1 MLDVLVLIVTAGAVG
16 ASMWLAW
23 RALEE
28 LVEGA
33 REAAHGATDAR
44 RRLWAYRMRI
54 FTLTGLAAVGLGV
67 LAAARHD
74 LAVGGALWL
83 SGGMLAFGLLAWVSA
98 RASGRASRRND
109 KREHIRAR
117 LRFMRGQ
124 RRAADGA
131 ADRREREA
139 HFRGSSQGRRRRT
152 PRESEHQAKVRR
164 ALRTLGLPEDATEDD
179 IKRAWR
185 EQVLRHHPDRHATDG
200 DDAREEHAE
209 AFRRAQRAY
218 ETLTEHPERT

>member
-117 LRFMRGQ
+117 LRFMRRQ
-124 RRAADGA
+124 RRAANGT
-131 ADRREREA
+131 EREA
-139 HFRGSSQGRRRRT
+139 RSRDSSQGRRQRT
-152 PRESEHQAKVRR
+152 PRESEPQAEVRR
-164 ALRTLGLPEDATEDD
+164 ALRTLGLPEGATEDD

-200 DDAREEHAE
+200 DDAREEHAA

-218 ETLTEHPERT
+218 ETLTAHAG